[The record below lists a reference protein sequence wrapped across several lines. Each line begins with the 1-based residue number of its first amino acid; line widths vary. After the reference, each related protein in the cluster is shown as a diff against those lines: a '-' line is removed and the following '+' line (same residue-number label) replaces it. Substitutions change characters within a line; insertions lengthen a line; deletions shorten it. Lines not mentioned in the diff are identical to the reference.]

1 MMRVLVNMPSQHGGR
16 PSGVALVAFRVIAGL
31 LDRGNVAVVLR
42 SPWTRTQLPE
52 AIRDRVAVLTVPR
65 PRLMVLDVLRQAVT
79 VPALCRAEGIDVV
92 LNADPYGAAFGGR
105 ARVSVVHDLYF
116 RTIPD
121 CTGWREALT
130 TDLIFRLVL
139 GNSARV
145 IAVSDTTR
153 DSLGQFYPSLRERVR
168 TAPSAAM
175 LDASASSG
183 VAPEATRGAYVL
195 AVGNATHN
203 KNFATLARAAAAL
216 SHTHPDLAIVHV
228 GEDPQETLAAALA
241 GAPVRL
247 TRLSRIGEDR
257 LASLYRGA
265 LCLCVPSFAEG
276 FCLPV
281 LEAQTLGCPVL
292 CSDRS
297 ATPEIAGDGALTF
310 DPADPAA
317 LAAALRR
324 LLHEPG
330 LRADLIV
337 RGHANARRYDWAETA
352 RRYEGVLS
360 EALQDAARPM
370 PAGEAA
376 DAHPAP

>member
-1 MMRVLVNMPSQHGGR
+1 MTRVLVNMPSQHGGR

-42 SPWTRTQLPE
+42 SPWTRAQLPE
-52 AIRDRVAVLTVPR
+52 TIRDRVTVVTVAR
-65 PRLMVLDVLRQAVT
+65 PRLMILDVLRQAVA

-121 CTGWREALT
+121 CTGWRESLT

-145 IAVSDTTR
+145 IAVSETTR
-153 DSLGQFYPSLRERVR
+153 DSLGRFYPGLRARVR
-168 TAPSAAM
+168 TVPSAAM
-175 LDASASSG
+175 LHASATR
-183 VAPEATRGAYVL
+183 VAPEAGRGAYIL

-216 SHTHPDLAIVHV
+216 SPTEPDLAIVHV
-228 GEDPQETLAAALA
+228 GEDAQETIAAALA

-257 LASLYRGA
+257 LAALYRDA

-297 ATPEIAGDGALTF
+297 ATPEIAGNGALTF

-330 LRADLIV
+330 LRADLV
-337 RGHANARRYDWAETA
+337 ARGHANARRYDWAETA
-352 RRYEGVLS
+352 RRYEGVLL
-360 EALQDAARPM
+360 EALRDAARPM
-370 PAGEAA
+370 PAEEAS